1 MAPMSAAALLPPP
14 GQVFVKAKYLAK
26 LYSNTE
32 PTIYRWAKENKIP
45 SIRFQDTIRFDL
57 EAVRAVIEGRP
68 V

>member
-1 MAPMSAAALLPPP
+1 MSAIASPPP
-14 GQVFVKAKYLAK
+14 GQGFVKAKYLAR
-26 LYSNTE
+26 LYATTE

-68 V
+68 A